1 MSEEQ
6 KPYRVYRGGRAKGKV
21 PLTDRS
27 APEQGGGSGGNGL
40 KRSRRR
46 RGLWLA
52 LTLLTLVALVLVWL
66 VASYFSFH
74 SGVRA
79 ANDRLPQ
86 SVAGSLTEQSGL
98 LTSQPTQVLLL
109 GTDGD
114 LTDARAGAGR
124 ADSIM
129 VLRTDPKR
137 HRLAYL
143 SIPRDLRVEIPG
155 YGEEKINAAFQLGG
169 PALTLKTVRV
179 LTGLRINHVVIV
191 NFADFRSVI
200 DELGGVEVDVPS
212 PIVSNRFDCPYTA
225 ARCATWEGWRFEK
238 GRQRMDG
245 RRALVYS
252 RIRENR
258 LDAADNDLTRGER
271 QQAVIEAVTG
281 KLTSFSTFLKLPFV
295 GGDIVRPLTTD
306 LSAGEL
312 LQLGWAR
319 FRADGGRTLH
329 CRLGGEPSTI
339 GGQSVIV
346 PTEDNRAVL
355 AMYSGTSAPQP
366 PPPGSG
372 LYGPGCAV
380 GRAG

>member
-6 KPYRVYRGGRAKGKV
+6 KPYRVYRGGRARGKV
-21 PLTDRS
+21 PLTGRS
-27 APEQGGGSGGNGL
+27 TPEKGGGNGAG
-40 KRSRRR
+40 RPRRR
-46 RGLWLA
+46 YGRWLA
-52 LTLLTLVALVLVWL
+52 LALLTLVALVLVWL
-66 VASYFSFH
+66 VAAYFSFR
-74 SGVRA
+74 SGVQA

-86 SVAGSLTEQSGL
+86 SVMGSLTEQSGL
-98 LTSQPTQVLLL
+98 LTSHPTQVLLL

-114 LTDARAGAGR
+114 LTDARAGPRR

-143 SIPRDLRVEIPG
+143 SIPRDLRVGIPG
-155 YGEEKINAAFQLGG
+155 YGEEKINSAFRLGG
-169 PALTLKTVRV
+169 PALALKTVRI
-179 LTGLRINHVVIV
+179 LTGLQINHVVVV
-191 NFADFRSVI
+191 NFADFRNVI
-200 DELGGVEVDVPS
+200 DELGGIEVDVPS

-225 ARCATWEGWRFEK
+225 ERCATWEGWRFER
-238 GRQRMDG
+238 GRQHMDG

-271 QQAVIEAVTG
+271 QQAVIEAMTG

-295 GGDIVRPLTTD
+295 GDDLVRPLTTD
-306 LSAGEL
+306 LSAGQL

-329 CRLGGEPSTI
+329 CRLGGEPTTVD
-339 GGQSVIV
+339 GQSVIV
-346 PTEDNRAVL
+346 PTEENRAAI
-355 AMYSGTSAPQP
+355 AMFAGASAPQP
-366 PPPGSG
+366 PAPGSG
-372 LYGPGCAV
+372 LYGPGCTV
-380 GRAG
+380 GRSG